1 MMMKTAAPFYAG
13 FGDAQ
18 VRLLRNVDNPTEVIQ
33 IVEYEAEHAV
43 EFNRQKL
50 ASDPMARN
58 FVQAWRMLFP
68 GGVEMDVYEDVT
80 KSA

>member
-1 MMMKTAAPFYAG
+1 M
-13 FGDAQ
+13 
-18 VRLLRNVDNPTEVIQ
+18 
-33 IVEYEAEHAV
+33 

-58 FVQAWRMLFP
+58 ILQGWRMLFP

-80 KSA
+80 ESA